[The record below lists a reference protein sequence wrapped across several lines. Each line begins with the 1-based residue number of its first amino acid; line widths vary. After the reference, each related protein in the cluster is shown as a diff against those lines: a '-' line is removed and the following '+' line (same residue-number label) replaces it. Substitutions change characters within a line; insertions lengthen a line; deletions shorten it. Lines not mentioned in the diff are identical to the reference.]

1 MTSALNCPEATEGE
15 ERSEQTQG
23 HVKLSSLRERAEV
36 QPQGRGAWG
45 LPLYG
50 RLLGWEPGGP
60 PCQGLARH
68 HAGTTVSCGGV
79 QVTFTASLR
88 RCHLYK
94 GWL

>member
-1 MTSALNCPEATEGE
+1 MTFALNCPEATEEE

-50 RLLGWEPGGP
+50 RLLGRGPGGP
-60 PCQGLARH
+60 LCQGLARH
-68 HAGTTVSCGGV
+68 HAGTTVSGRGV
-79 QVTFTASLR
+79 RVNFTASLHR
-88 RCHLYK
+88 RHLYA